1 MRPRELVPTLKR
13 GLGRRCAEA
22 HPTGDCPSGQRY
34 AEPTLQGGTNWA
46 AAPLSPFG
54 FTLVELMVALAIAGL
69 VVLTAQ
75 RLFAAAGDAGRT
87 LCVAREALDRQSN
100 ARRWLAATFLSL
112 DVGSDSAGSFEGRR
126 DHVVFSAWELTP
138 DGWFERRRVSLGQAG
153 PHLVAQAL
161 PGEPITLADSI
172 TSVDLDYLLEPGA
185 ESRWVREW
193 VSPVSAPLAVRM
205 RVERPGKGE
214 GGRAVT
220 DTLLFLIKERG

>member
-1 MRPRELVPTLKR
+1 MAPRDRFDRLKLVSR
-13 GLGRRCAEA
+13 
-22 HPTGDCPSGQRY
+22 
-34 AEPTLQGGTNWA
+34 
-46 AAPLSPFG
+46 G

-69 VVLTAQ
+69 VVLTAH

-87 LCVAREALDRQSN
+87 LRAAREALDRQAN

-112 DVGSDSAGSFEGRR
+112 DVGSDSAGSFEGRP
-126 DHVVFSAWELTP
+126 DHVVLSAWELMP
-138 DGWFERRRVSLGQAG
+138 NGWFERRRVSLGKAG
-153 PHLVAQAL
+153 QHLVARAL

-172 TSVDLDYLLEPGA
+172 ASLDFDYLLEPGA

-205 RVERPGKGE
+205 RV
-214 GGRAVT
+214 GRAGCPKGLPDAPGMGDARCGV